1 MTIFKSF
8 IIAFSMYSKVPMPKV
23 EWTKDTMKYAICFFP
38 LVGLVNAGLLVG
50 WVSLSTL
57 LRLNNIVFAAVATYI
72 PILVTGGIH
81 MDGFCDTVDARAS
94 NQSKERRL
102 QILKDSNAGAFAV
115 IKCGMYY
122 LLCFAAF
129 TQLSY
134 DGIMILSLGYVL
146 SRALSGLSIM
156 NFKSARSDGL
166 AATFKG
172 TAHKKVVNIVLCAI
186 AIYVCVGMVFI
197 NWRLGLVAILCA
209 AIAVLY
215 YYYFSNKEF
224 GGVTG
229 DLAGYFLQLCELYM
243 AYGIIIM
250 NGVFALWN

>member
-1 MTIFKSF
+1 F

>member
-1 MTIFKSF
+1 MTRFKSF
-8 IIAFSMYSKVPMPKV
+8 VIAFSMYSKVPMPKV

-186 AIYVCVGMVFI
+186 AAYVCVGMVFI

>member
-102 QILKDSNAGAFAV
+102 QIL
-115 IKCGMYY
+115 
-122 LLCFAAF
+122 
-129 TQLSY
+129 
-134 DGIMILSLGYVL
+134 
-146 SRALSGLSIM
+146 
-156 NFKSARSDGL
+156 
-166 AATFKG
+166 
-172 TAHKKVVNIVLCAI
+172 
-186 AIYVCVGMVFI
+186 
-197 NWRLGLVAILCA
+197 
-209 AIAVLY
+209 
-215 YYYFSNKEF
+215 
-224 GGVTG
+224 
-229 DLAGYFLQLCELYM
+229 
-243 AYGIIIM
+243 
-250 NGVFALWN
+250 

>member
-1 MTIFKSF
+1 
-8 IIAFSMYSKVPMPKV
+8 
-23 EWTKDTMKYAICFFP
+23 
-38 LVGLVNAGLLVG
+38 
-50 WVSLSTL
+50 
-57 LRLNNIVFAAVATYI
+57 
-72 PILVTGGIH
+72 
-81 MDGFCDTVDARAS
+81 
-94 NQSKERRL
+94 ERRL
-102 QILKDSNAGAFAV
+102 QILKDSHAGAFAV

-186 AIYVCVGMVFI
+186 AIYGCVGMVFI

>member
-102 QILKDSNAGAFAV
+102 QILKDSSAGAFAV